1 VCSFEIFIVYFVI
14 VGTNINSNIG
24 GIEISIPGY
33 GVNTSRVLH

>member
-1 VCSFEIFIVYFVI
+1 

-33 GVNTSRVLH
+33 GVRVTKRLDFSAQTLIK